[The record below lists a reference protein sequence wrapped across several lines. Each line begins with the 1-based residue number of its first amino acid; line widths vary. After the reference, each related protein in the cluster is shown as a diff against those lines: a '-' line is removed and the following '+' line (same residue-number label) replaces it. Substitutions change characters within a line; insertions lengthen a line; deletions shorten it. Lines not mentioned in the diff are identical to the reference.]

1 MLNASRQNIAGAV
14 VKPTTTMNVS
24 ESLSTTVF
32 DYKTNYSMS
41 MSNMSSLSDMDHSL
55 AQIKVVLDIFQEDN
69 LVLGEPANTV
79 IIAMYCILVTIA
91 GNETLSHN
99 IARL

>member
-1 MLNASRQNIAGAV
+1 MNA
-14 VKPTTTMNVS
+14 S

-32 DYKTNYSMS
+32 DYKTNYSMII
-41 MSNMSSLSDMDHSL
+41 SNMSSMSDLDHSL
-55 AQIKVVLDIFQEDN
+55 AQIKLVLDIFQEDK

-91 GNETLSHN
+91 GQDTLSPFSSIHN
-99 IARL
+99 NMSRL

>member
-1 MLNASRQNIAGAV
+1 MMQKIA
-14 VKPTTTMNVS
+14 KPTTSINLS
-24 ESLSTTVF
+24 DSLSTTVF

-41 MSNMSSLSDMDHSL
+41 NISTLSDLDHSL
-55 AQIKVVLDIFQEDN
+55 AQMKVVLDIFQEDN

-91 GNETLSHN
+91 GKD
-99 IARL
+99 

>member
-1 MLNASRQNIAGAV
+1 MMQQI
-14 VKPTTTMNVS
+14 VKPTVTINDS
-24 ESLSTTVF
+24 ESRSTMVF

-41 MSNMSSLSDMDHSL
+41 MSNMSSLSDLDHSL

-91 GNETLSHN
+91 GKVTIVCISF
-99 IARL
+99 ICGR

>member
-1 MLNASRQNIAGAV
+1 
-14 VKPTTTMNVS
+14 MNVS
-24 ESLSTTVF
+24 ESLSTMVF

-41 MSNMSSLSDMDHSL
+41 MSNMSSLSDLDHSL
-55 AQIKVVLDIFQEDN
+55 EQIKVVLDIFQEDN

-91 GNETLSHN
+91 GQDTMSTFSPKHSQYYKSVVSE
-99 IARL
+99 

>member
-1 MLNASRQNIAGAV
+1 MMQQI
-14 VKPTTTMNVS
+14 VKPTTTTNVS

-41 MSNMSSLSDMDHSL
+41 MSNISSINDLDYSL

-69 LVLGEPANTV
+69 LVLGEPANIV

-91 GNETLSHN
+91 GKATL
-99 IARL
+99 